1 VLFSQNAQNRSQ
13 KTFYDFINHAW
24 EMIMSTS
31 TDDLIKI
38 MEASSGLKLDVGTKS
53 KDELVRIATT
63 AGQFEVGVT
72 FRNVTMNV
80 DDLAEIAEAGDG
92 CITFEF

>member
-1 VLFSQNAQNRSQ
+1 
-13 KTFYDFINHAW
+13 
-24 EMIMSTS
+24 MSTS

-53 KDELVRIATT
+53 KDELVKIATT

-72 FRNVTMNV
+72 FRNVTGMNV

>member
-1 VLFSQNAQNRSQ
+1 
-13 KTFYDFINHAW
+13 
-24 EMIMSTS
+24 MSTS
-31 TDDLIKI
+31 NDDLIKI
-38 MEASSGLKLDVGTKS
+38 MEASGGLKLDVGTKS

-72 FRNVTMNV
+72 FRNVTGMNV

-92 CITFEF
+92 SVTFEF

>member
-1 VLFSQNAQNRSQ
+1 
-13 KTFYDFINHAW
+13 
-24 EMIMSTS
+24 MSTS

-38 MEASSGLKLDVGTKS
+38 IEASSGLKLDVGTKS

-72 FRNVTMNV
+72 FRNVTQFEVGVTFRNVTGMNV

>member
-1 VLFSQNAQNRSQ
+1 
-13 KTFYDFINHAW
+13 
-24 EMIMSTS
+24 MSTS

-38 MEASSGLKLDVGTKS
+38 IEASSGLKLDVGTKS

-72 FRNVTMNV
+72 FRNVTGMNV

>member
-1 VLFSQNAQNRSQ
+1 
-13 KTFYDFINHAW
+13 
-24 EMIMSTS
+24 MSTS

-38 MEASSGLKLDVGTKS
+38 IQASSGLKLDVGTKS

-72 FRNVTMNV
+72 FRNVTGMNV

-92 CITFEF
+92 SVTFEF

>member
-1 VLFSQNAQNRSQ
+1 
-13 KTFYDFINHAW
+13 
-24 EMIMSTS
+24 MSTS

-38 MEASSGLKLDVGTKS
+38 IEASGGLKLDVGTKS

-72 FRNVTMNV
+72 FRNVTGMNV

>member
-1 VLFSQNAQNRSQ
+1 
-13 KTFYDFINHAW
+13 
-24 EMIMSTS
+24 MSTS

-72 FRNVTMNV
+72 FRNVTGMNV

>member
-1 VLFSQNAQNRSQ
+1 
-13 KTFYDFINHAW
+13 
-24 EMIMSTS
+24 MSTS

-72 FRNVTMNV
+72 FRNVTGMNV

-92 CITFEF
+92 SVTFEF